1 MAGPIA
7 QNVTDHSA
15 TIFWLASRSA
25 AMSLKYGLSQANLDQ
40 AAELAS
46 QAAGENANQEHRAPL
61 KNLQPDQ
68 TYFFQVLNDAGEVR
82 ASGQFQT
89 EPSEYAQVGRLKIV
103 DGPVFEY
110 LDSASV
116 EIAWTTSAQSSTV
129 IRYGI
134 DPNNLR
140 KTATAPWGQE
150 THRVQI
156 SGLEPNT
163 QYFFVVE
170 SAQARA
176 SGTMAK
182 SAEGSFRTENE
193 GETALTNIAPRR

>member
-1 MAGPIA
+1 MAGPVA
-7 QNVTDHSA
+7 QTVTDHSA
-15 TIFWLASRSA
+15 TIFWLTSRPA
-25 AMSLKYGLSQANLDQ
+25 AMSLKYGLNQANLNQ
-40 AAELAS
+40 SAE
-46 QAAGENANQEHRAPL
+46 AGENPKQEHRAVL
-61 KNLQPDQ
+61 RNLQPDK
-68 TYFFQVLNDAGEVR
+68 TYFFQVLSDAGEVR

-110 LDSASV
+110 LDSSSV
-116 EIAWTTSAQSSTV
+116 EMAWTTSAQSSTV
-129 IRYGI
+129 VRYGI

-150 THRVQI
+150 THRVRI
-156 SGLEPNT
+156 SGLDPNT

-182 SAEGSFRTENE
+182 SAEGSFRTENQ
-193 GETALTNIAPRR
+193 GEAALTNIEPKM